1 MKHSNTQKRLLQ
13 SMEEQN
19 IRQVDILN
27 LAKPYCEKYNIKLN
41 KSDLSQYIS
50 GKTEP
55 NQDKLYVLAKALNV
69 NEAWLM
75 GFDVP
80 PERADYGKISDEDRE
95 LLKETDAL
103 IDAEALKL
111 GAASK
116 QNPISPEKSR
126 EITLLMGYRY
136 LDETDK
142 GIILGEI
149 RQMLR
154 SDKYKNTDFTL

>member
-1 MKHSNTQKRLLQ
+1 MKQSNTQMRLLQ
-13 SMEEQN
+13 IMKERN
-19 IRQVDILN
+19 LRQVDILN
-27 LAKPYCEKYNIKLN
+27 SAKPYCELYNIKLN

-55 NQDKLYVLAKALNV
+55 NQNKLYVLGKALNV

-75 GFDVP
+75 GLDVP
-80 PERADYGKISDEDRE
+80 PERVDYDITSDNEIVKI
-95 LLKETDAL
+95 
-103 IDAEALKL
+103 
-111 GAASK
+111 GAATAQISV
-116 QNPISPEKSR
+116 SPEEGR
-126 EITLLMGYRY
+126 EKLVLMGYRY

-154 SDKYKNTDFTL
+154 ADKYKDTDFTL